1 MRSAPGTLPL
11 DRRVQSPDEQV
22 IRVVSVRVA
31 VAAVSSFAAALGSQG
46 LDKRDEIG
54 GVRWRDPDGCR
65 EMFKAVRSQ
74 GAGRAIPKNFEHPS
88 LVYT

>member
-31 VAAVSSFAAALGSQG
+31 VAAVSSFAVALGSQG

-54 GVRWRDPDGCR
+54 GVR
-65 EMFKAVRSQ
+65 
-74 GAGRAIPKNFEHPS
+74 
-88 LVYT
+88 